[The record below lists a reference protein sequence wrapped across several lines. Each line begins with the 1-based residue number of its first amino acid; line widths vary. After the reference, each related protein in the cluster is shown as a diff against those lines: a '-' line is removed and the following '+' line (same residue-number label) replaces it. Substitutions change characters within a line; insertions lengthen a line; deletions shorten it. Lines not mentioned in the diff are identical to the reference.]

1 MRELESKRV
10 KISGKKFKVF
20 GSKDDRYFNEYLG
33 ANKEF
38 FDTPVVYLE
47 KYAGPDSVILDI
59 GANIGLVS
67 LSASTV
73 SPKGTIYAIEAS
85 PAIYKILE
93 KNLGSN
99 PSKNVKPVHIALSDK
114 KHTLDFFED
123 PDFLA
128 GSRVVP
134 SGTKSSHK
142 VIKVPA
148 VPLDQL
154 VTELGIKK
162 IDIIKLDV
170 EGHEEQVLDGARKT
184 IKKFK
189 PFCLIEFN
197 SYVMI
202 HENRQLPQDFL
213 EYLKELFPRIYLFDR
228 QTLGLTE
235 ITDNTDEFL
244 TSTLLNGCVDDLV
257 CGFADLPDASEWFK
271 KNR

>member
-20 GSKDDRYFNEYLG
+20 GSKKDRYFNEYLG
-33 ANKEF
+33 SNKDF

-47 KYAGPDSVILDI
+47 KYAAPDSTILDI

-67 LSASTV
+67 LSASV
-73 SPKGTIYAIEAS
+73 LSPEGTIYAIEAS
-85 PAIYKILE
+85 PVIYKILE
-93 KNLGSN
+93 KNLSGN
-99 PSKNVKPVHIALSDK
+99 PSKNVKPIHIALSNK
-114 KHTLDFFED
+114 KDTLDFFED
-123 PDFLA
+123 TDFLA

-134 SGTKSSHK
+134 SGTHSSHK
-142 VIKVPA
+142 IIKVPA

-154 VTELGIKK
+154 VKELGIDK

-213 EYLKELFPRIYLFDR
+213 EYLKDLFPRIYLFDR

-235 ITDNTDEFL
+235 ITDSTDDFL
-244 TSTLLNGCVDDLV
+244 TNNLLNGCVDDLV
-257 CGFADLPDASEWFK
+257 CGFDDLPTASKWFQ